1 MSNQQKQSESTI
13 NLGVIGTA
21 RYLWRQLTSMRTA
34 LILLLLTALAAIP
47 GSLLPQRTAGP
58 IPVQDFFSKN
68 PELAKFLDQ
77 LWLFDVYGSP
87 WFSAI
92 YILLFISL
100 IGCVV
105 PRTIEHAKTLRAQP
119 PIAPSRLERME
130 HHQLFAGELS
140 KATELLKAKGFR
152 VRQEADWVSAE
163 KGYLRELGNVL
174 FHLSLILILL
184 GVSIGSLFGMRGD
197 SIVNIGERFTNI
209 PTNYDSVTY
218 GKLFND
224 KMLPPF
230 SIKAENFV
238 AKYNPVTN
246 MPEDYTLYV
255 TVAEGPDA
263 KLIKKTIKVN
273 APLDFGSTS
282 VYLQANGYSPLVTV
296 RNAKSEV
303 VFQGAVPLLPQDANL
318 TSTGAIKVPDTD
330 PQIGFVASFFPTIE
344 EREGQMARSAFPEAL
359 DPRLFISTWVGDLQM
374 DNGIPQ
380 SVYKLNTEKMR
391 EIGLT
396 KLKVGETYKFAEG
409 SLTFEGYVPWVN
421 LNIVRD
427 PGKQVALIGGI
438 LAILGLLASLFT
450 RHRRIWVRE
459 QSASGQLEIAG
470 LAKNAAPGL
479 ADEIANLVSRLK
491 EVRKE

>member
-1 MSNQQKQSESTI
+1 MSNIE
-13 NLGVIGTA
+13 LGFVGSA

-47 GSLLPQRTAGP
+47 GSLLPQRTGGP
-58 IPVQDFFSKN
+58 MPVQDFYKAN
-68 PELAKFLDQ
+68 PDLAKFFDK

-100 IGCVV
+100 IGCVI
-105 PRTIEHAKTLRAQP
+105 PRVIEHSKSLFTVP
-119 PIAPSRLERME
+119 PAAPSRLEKME
-130 HHQLFAGELS
+130 HFQTFEGDLETAENYLRS
-140 KATELLKAKGFR
+140 KNFR
-152 VRQEADWVSAE
+152 VRQESDWISAE
-163 KGYLRELGNVL
+163 KGYLREFGNVL
-174 FHLSLILILL
+174 FHLSLILILI
-184 GVSIGSLFGMRGD
+184 GVSLGSLFGMRGD

-209 PTNYDSVTY
+209 PTNYDSITY
-218 GKLFND
+218 GKLFTD

-230 SIKAENFV
+230 VIKADNFV

-255 TVAEGPDA
+255 STADSPGA
-263 KLIKKTIKVN
+263 KPVKKIIKVN
-273 APLDFGSTS
+273 SPIDFGSTS

-296 RNAKSEV
+296 RDKSGSI

-318 TSTGAIKVPDTD
+318 TSVGAIKVPDTN
-330 PQIGFVASFFPTIE
+330 PQLGFVATFFPTTE
-344 EREGQMARSAFPEAL
+344 QSEGKPARSTYPEAL
-359 DPRLFISTWVGDLQM
+359 NPMLYLGAYVGDLQV

-380 SVYKLNTEKMR
+380 SVYRLNTDNMVQ
-391 EIGLT
+391 IGL
-396 KLKVGETYKFAEG
+396 KSLKIGETYKFDEG

-427 PGKQVALIGGI
+427 PGKQIALIGGI

-450 RHRRIWVRE
+450 RHRRVWIRRN
-459 QSASGQLEIAG
+459 SKLLEIAG
-470 LAKNAAPGL
+470 LAKNATPGL
-479 ADEIANLVSRLK
+479 DKEIEKIIK
-491 EVRKE
+491 ELS

>member
-1 MSNQQKQSESTI
+1 MSDIE
-13 NLGVIGTA
+13 LGFVGSA

-47 GSLLPQRTAGP
+47 GSLLPQRTNGI
-58 IPVQDFFSKN
+58 IPVQDYFKAN
-68 PELAKFLDQ
+68 PGLAEFLDK
-77 LWLFDVYGSP
+77 LWMFDVYGSP

-100 IGCVV
+100 IGCVI
-105 PRTIEHAKTLRAQP
+105 PRVIEHAKALLTVP
-119 PIAPSRLERME
+119 PAAPSRLERME
-130 HHQLFAGELS
+130 YFQTFSGDLEVAENYLRS
-140 KATELLKAKGFR
+140 KHFR
-152 VRQEADWVSAE
+152 VRQEGDWISAE
-163 KGYLRELGNVL
+163 KGYFREFGNVL

-184 GVSIGSLFGMRGD
+184 GVSIGSLFGMKGD

-209 PTNYDSVTY
+209 PTNYDSITY
-218 GKLFND
+218 GKLFTE
-224 KMLPPF
+224 KSLPPF
-230 SIKAENFV
+230 VIKADNFE

-255 TVAEGPDA
+255 SVADNPEA
-263 KLIKKTIKVN
+263 KPVRKIIKVN
-273 APLDFGSTS
+273 SPLDFGTTS

-296 RNAKSEV
+296 RNAAGEI

-318 TSTGAIKVPDTD
+318 TSTGAIKVPDTS
-330 PQIGFVASFFPTIE
+330 PQLGFVATFFPTAE
-344 EREGQMARSAFPEAL
+344 QTKGMPASSSYPEAL
-359 DPRLFISTWVGDLQM
+359 KPLLYLGAYAGDLQL

-380 SVYKLNTEKMR
+380 SVYKLNTEKMVQV
-391 EIGLT
+391 GL
-396 KLKVGETYKFAEG
+396 KSLKVGETYKFKDG

-427 PGKQVALIGGI
+427 PGKMVALIGGI

-450 RHRRIWVRE
+450 RHRRVWLRRKGRE
-459 QSASGQLEIAG
+459 LEIAG

-479 ADEIANLVSRLK
+479 EKEIAKIVK
-491 EVRKE
+491 ELS